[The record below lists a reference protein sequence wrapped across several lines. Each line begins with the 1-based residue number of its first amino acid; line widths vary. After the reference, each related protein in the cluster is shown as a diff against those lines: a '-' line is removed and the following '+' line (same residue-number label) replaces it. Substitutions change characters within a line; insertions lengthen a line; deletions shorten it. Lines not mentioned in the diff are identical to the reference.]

1 MPKRKS
7 DAVDEFDAFDPSNAS
22 DGVASDDEKPKAK
35 KARTSGASGAPEA
48 STSTAPAKGK
58 GRGAKAKEPAP
69 SKDWREI
76 KLEGEDED
84 GGVPVY
90 DDCNDI
96 RRKIRALQKTPGFKV
111 THWLTEIGKVNNNSY
126 NRFMKQSGPT
136 GGAENGTYY
145 AAYVYFEKVRIAEGK
160 KKSPK
165 RIRTE
170 QEAPGGLELRDRK
183 RMWVFGPA

>member
-7 DAVDEFDAFDPSNAS
+7 DVIDDDAFDASNAS
-22 DGVASDDEKPKAK
+22 DVAPSDDEKPKTK
-35 KARTSGASGAPEA
+35 KARTSEASGAADA
-48 STSTAPAKGK
+48 STSKAPAKGK
-58 GRGAKAKEPAP
+58 GKGAKAKEPVP
-69 SKDWREI
+69 SKDWSDI

-96 RRKIRALQKTPGFKV
+96 RRKIRALQKSPGFKI
-111 THWLTEIGKVNNNSY
+111 THWLDSIGKINNNSY

-145 AAYVYFEKVRIAEGK
+145 AAYVYFEKVRISEGK
-160 KKSPK
+160 KKSAK

-183 RMWVFGPA
+183 RMWVIGPA